1 MRAIEAQRR
10 EEGPQHRSDRLQG
23 VRNSVRQS
31 GRCAETGQVDGY
43 HLALGGE
50 DPCHRAPG
58 LVVVA
63 DAVEQDQRCSRT
75 GPFVVHR
82 DRTGAV
88 RRIDG
93 EGDRGGHG
101 AAPWSG

>member
-1 MRAIEAQRR
+1 MRAVEAQSL
-10 EEGPQHRSDRLQG
+10 EEGPEDRDDRLQR
-23 VRNSVRQS
+23 VRNSVRQTG
-31 GRCAETGQVDGY
+31 GRAEAGQVEGY
-43 HLALGGE
+43 HLALGGQ
-50 DPCHRAPG
+50 DPRHRVPG

-63 DAVEQDQRCSRT
+63 DAVEQDQRLSRT
-75 GPFVVHR
+75 RPFVLHR